1 MKQVLPQTLSPP
13 GSTPWTQHQRDQ
25 PSPTSSLSLG
35 SISPGAYSPCRTL
48 DTSGSSASFSSDQ
61 PQQKAHHWKNG
72 PVEGWSND
80 QVGAYFLIYLKKFSQ
95 KPSLRFVNGCT
106 ASAWS
111 NSFKN
116 SSNTRL
122 SAVLYSSWN
131 RTISKF

>member
-80 QVGAYFLIYLKKFSQ
+80 QVLNDYISSLYLYLIIIIFFFSV
-95 KPSLRFVNGCT
+95 SG
-106 ASAWS
+106 
-111 NSFKN
+111 
-116 SSNTRL
+116 L
-122 SAVLYSSWN
+122 SMALWHRP
-131 RTISKF
+131 RTTHSKIH